1 MQAPATTHHLAID
14 GMTGD
19 ACVHKVR
26 NALNG
31 VSGLA
36 VENVK
41 VGSTAFACAT
51 PAQSEAAC
59 AAIAAVG
66 FRATETKH
74 AAATNG
80 TTHPKDP
87 GLKSPEPQQSKA
99 SNAMTSEGGGGAI
112 NDPTTDKAG
121 GLRASPAST
130 PAAKP
135 ASTPA
140 PTPLVANPAV
150 VIKPVEPAPVAT
162 ARKS

>member
-19 ACVHKVR
+19 ACIHKVR

-31 VSGLA
+31 VSGLT

-66 FRATETKH
+66 FRATETKS

-80 TTHPKDP
+80 TVHPKDA
-87 GLKSPEPQQSKA
+87 GQKAPEPQQSKA

-112 NDPTTDKAG
+112 NHPTTDKAAVPH
-121 GLRASPAST
+121 ASPVST
-130 PAAKP
+130 PAANP

-150 VIKPVEPAPVAT
+150 VIKPVDPAPVA